1 MFIVVDVEL
10 KKKKKTTKKNKYK
23 IYKGITKVVVKVVLK
38 AAQAFFSNGSI
49 WHGAWFEMKN

>member
-49 WHGAWFEMKN
+49 